1 MINTA
6 ERWSD
11 LFNPRH
17 ELVLLASAGLE
28 ICWAYGFFALALAA
42 MGHAERGVS
51 VFTFAALVIAGIYGA
66 RFTLNSDLPLR
77 RKQAVGVGLA
87 ALSIMLAI
95 RLTLFANYGVFD
107 LGWIGQ
113 IPAAAANMF
122 IAFSPIAL
130 LLLMGIYAWWR
141 GLSLAQ
147 ASFDFDGVGFRFR
160 LGVLMIAL
168 QALVNTWVGRIDMGG
183 LLTAFFFFG
192 LLAVALARQE
202 DLGRSEANVALPL
215 KGPWLG
221 ILTGSVLLVLGMA
234 ALLALVLTPQGI
246 RAILDLFRP
255 LEPLVVVVLY
265 AILIVVSFL
274 VEIIYNLLAAILQR
288 LINPNAPPQP
298 LILLPRP
305 PPAILQ
311 QPDQLN
317 ALAAYFDPLRIIC
330 AVVLVGG
337 ILLAMALSLNNMQRR
352 ARLRGNESR
361 ESVPVSIDLNALR
374 RLRDWLRKPEQAADD
389 SDVASIKRIYAN
401 LLKLAARRGFPRRAA
416 ETPYEFM
423 RDLRETLPS
432 ALDEER
438 AITDAYVRVHYGEHA
453 PAADELAKVREA
465 WQKVREEDAANKV

>member
-1 MINTA
+1 MINSV
-6 ERWSD
+6 RWSD

-28 ICWAYGFFALALAA
+28 ICWAYGFFAVALAA
-42 MGHAERGVS
+42 SGHAERGVS
-51 VFTFAALVIAGIYGA
+51 VFTFAALVLAGIYGA
-66 RFTLNSDLPLR
+66 RFTLNSDLTLR
-77 RKQAVGVGLA
+77 RKQVASLGLA
-87 ALSIMLAI
+87 VLSIMLAI
-95 RLTLFANYGVFD
+95 RLTLFANYSAFD

-113 IPAAAANMF
+113 IPVAAASMF
-122 IAFSPIAL
+122 ITFSPITL

-160 LGVLMIAL
+160 LGVLMVAL
-168 QALVNTWVGRIDMGG
+168 QALINTWVGRIDMGG

-215 KGPWLG
+215 KGPWLA
-221 ILTGSVLLVLGMA
+221 ILSGSVLLVLGLA

-255 LEPLVVVVLY
+255 LEPLVVLVLY
-265 AILIVVSFL
+265 AILIAVSFI
-274 VEIIYNLLAAILQR
+274 VELLYNILASILQR
-288 LINPNAPPQP
+288 IINPNAPAQP
-298 LILLPRP
+298 FILLPRP
-305 PPAILQ
+305 PPTVLQ

-317 ALAAYFDPLRIIC
+317 ALAAFFDPLRIVC

-337 ILLAMALSLNNMQRR
+337 ILLAMALSLNNIQKRTRR
-352 ARLRGNESR
+352 RGNETR
-361 ESVPVSIDLNALR
+361 ENVPVAIDLNPLR
-374 RLRDWLRKPEQAADD
+374 RLRDWLRKPELSADD

-401 LLKLAARRGFPRRAA
+401 LVKLSARRGFPRRDA

-423 RDLRETLPS
+423 RDLRETLPGT
-432 ALDEER
+432 LDEER

-453 PAADELAKVREA
+453 PGADEVAMVKEA
-465 WQKVREEDAANKV
+465 WKKIREEDAANKV